1 MRSITRAAG
10 FRDMRPRLRQV
21 LLGEDEEV
29 TVEHRHL
36 HHHEEDAIVNGES
49 GEHQTLLPNHRQGA
63 SMSSDH
69 HADERSPLT
78 ENRRASHTSNVEFA
92 QLEPLRSKV
101 QGAPL
106 ERIEELAR
114 QRDDTRAQTKD
125 AQREPLLVAK
135 VRRDDGTEAEVIVG
149 QSTLPQTI
157 FNSSN
162 VLVGVG
168 ILSLPLGIK
177 YAGWIIGLSGLFL
190 SAIVSKHTAGLLA
203 KCIDVDTSLANF
215 ADIAFVAFGEV
226 GRVTTSSLI
235 SLELM
240 VACVGLVILFADTL
254 GSLIEGL
261 SQVALKVLCG
271 CILAPLQFLPMK
283 WLAFTSFLGIFCN
296 LLIILVA
303 VIIGFLKAQ
312 SPGSLREVATT
323 YAFPP
328 QWKALPLSFGL
339 IMGKYSCNY
348 LRRYPLTLQPAL
360 WSGHSVFP
368 NIYRDMRHP
377 TKYASG
383 LNYIFI
389 FVVCLF
395 RHFSEVKLKHFQAS
409 IDIAM
414 AAIGYLMYGSDLLDE
429 VSTNMIKTPEYSRA
443 VKVFILVLVTVIPIT
458 KFPLQ

>member
-10 FRDMRPRLRQV
+10 FRDMRPSLRQV

-29 TVEHRHL
+29 TAEHRHL
-36 HHHEEDAIVNGES
+36 HHHDEDANLGGET
-49 GEHQTLLPNHRQGA
+49 GDDPNLLLNDGQGA
-63 SMSSDH
+63 SMSSDYF
-69 HADERSPLT
+69 ADERSPLVG
-78 ENRRASHTSNVEFA
+78 EDRRASHTSNVEFA

-114 QRDDTRAQTKD
+114 KRDETRAQTKD

-190 SAIVSKHTAGLLA
+190 SAIVSKYTAGLLA
-203 KCIDVDTSLANF
+203 KCIDVDSSLANF

-283 WLAFTSFLGIFCN
+283 WLGFTSFLGIFCN

-348 LRRYPLTLQPAL
+348 LRRYPLTLQSAL

-389 FVVCLF
+389 FVVCLSDNC
-395 RHFSEVKLKHFQAS
+395 RKQSSHRLRRPS
-409 IDIAM
+409 ILLWRQSGTSCT
-414 AAIGYLMYGSDLLDE
+414 AATY
-429 VSTNMIKTPEYSRA
+429 
-443 VKVFILVLVTVIPIT
+443 
-458 KFPLQ
+458 